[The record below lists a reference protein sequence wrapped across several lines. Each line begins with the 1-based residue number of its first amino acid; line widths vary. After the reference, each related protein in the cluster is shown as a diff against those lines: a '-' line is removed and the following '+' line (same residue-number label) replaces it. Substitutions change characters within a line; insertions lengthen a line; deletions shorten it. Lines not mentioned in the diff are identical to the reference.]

1 MKEAHTGEHI
11 LFRALSIVFEGMTVK
26 KVELGERTYFLVH
39 YDKEFDWNSILEAEC
54 LANKI
59 ISEGRPVKKI
69 QCSRKE
75 AEELYPQLRVRWDRI
90 TDDTVTVVEV
100 EGFDWAACVGEHV
113 VNTAEIKYIL
123 VTRIASVGKN
133 DYEIE
138 FVVGESAHEE
148 ALKRSVLAM
157 GVSALLGTSLD
168 KVLPTIQNL
177 KEAKKGLTEAVQLLT
192 KNVVNRLIP
201 ENINGISVYIEDVT
215 GADRNLLQKTAAH
228 FTSTGKTLVIFLDHT
243 QNTVILSRSPLLP
256 VDCRELFT
264 VILPEGKGGGKPD
277 SVLGKSTKEI
287 AITDIKMRTRQFL
300 EKRAQI

>member
-11 LFRALSIVFEGMTVK
+11 LFRALSTVFEGMTVK

-39 YDKEFDWNSILEAEC
+39 YDKEFDWNSLLEAEC
-54 LANKI
+54 LANRI

-75 AEELYPQLRVRWDRI
+75 AELYPQLRVRWDRI
-90 TDDTVTVVEV
+90 TDDIITVVEV
-100 EGFDWAACVGEHV
+100 EGFDWAACTGEHV
-113 VNTAEIKYIL
+113 ETTAEIGYIL

-148 ALKRSVLAM
+148 ALKRSILAM
-157 GVSALLGTSLD
+157 RVSALLGTSLD
-168 KVLPTIQNL
+168 KIMPTVQNL
-177 KEAKKGLTEAVQLLT
+177 REAEKGLTEAVRLLT
-192 KNVVNRLIP
+192 KNVVYRLIP
-201 ENINGISVYIEDVT
+201 EIINGISVYIEDVT
-215 GADRNLLQKTAAH
+215 GADRKLLQKTAVQI
-228 FTSTGKTLVIFLDHT
+228 TSTGKALVIFLDLT
-243 QNTVILSRSPLLP
+243 LNTVILARSPLLP

-264 VILPEGKGGGKPD
+264 EIFPEGRGGGKPD
-277 SVLGKSTKEI
+277 SVLGKTTKKIAIKEI
-287 AITDIKMRTRQFL
+287 KMKTRQFL

>member
-11 LFRALSIVFEGMTVK
+11 LFRALSTVFEGMTVR

-39 YDKEFDWNSILEAEC
+39 YDKEFDWNKILEAEC

-59 ISEGRPVKKI
+59 ISEGRPIKKI

-75 AEELYPQLRVRWDRI
+75 AELYPQLRVRWDRI
-90 TDDTVTVVEV
+90 TDDMVTVVEV
-100 EGFDWAACVGEHV
+100 EGFDWAACTGEHV
-113 VNTAEIKYIL
+113 ETTAEIGFIL

-138 FVVGESAHEE
+138 FVVGEKAHEE
-148 ALKRSVLAM
+148 ALKRSILAM
-157 GVSALLGTSLD
+157 SVSALLGTSLD
-168 KVLPTIQNL
+168 KVMPTIQNL
-177 KEAKKGLTEAVQLLT
+177 KENEKGLTEAVRLLT

-201 ENINGISVYIEDVT
+201 EDINGISVYIEDVT
-215 GADRNLLQKTAAH
+215 GADRKFLQKTASQL
-228 FTSTGKTLVIFLDHT
+228 TSTGKTLVIFLDHIL
-243 QNTVILSRSPLLP
+243 NTVILARSPHLP

-264 VILPEGKGGGKPD
+264 EIFPDGKGGGKPD
-277 SVLGKSTKEI
+277 SVLGKTTKEI
-287 AITDIKMRTRQFL
+287 AIKEIKMKTRQFL